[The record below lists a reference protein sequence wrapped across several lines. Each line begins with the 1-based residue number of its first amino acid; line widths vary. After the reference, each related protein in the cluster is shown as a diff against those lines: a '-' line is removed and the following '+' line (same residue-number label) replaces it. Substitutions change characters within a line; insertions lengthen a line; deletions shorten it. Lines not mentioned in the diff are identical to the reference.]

1 MKKVFSMILAL
12 ALALIMCVSVC
23 ASPGGF
29 VSSPSGNMAPT
40 IIDYE
45 PLSPDCTMQ
54 LIITAY
60 KNRDT
65 LPEDERARIEKA
77 YDDIANTNDL
87 TELWKELA
95 DLAKENKVS
104 GSQLAVS
111 DLFHVHGEGCEE
123 HEHHKGFKITL
134 DAATLENFFAL
145 MKMDENGNWS
155 MVEGAYIND
164 KGQLVFN
171 LADIPADLAI
181 VVKTDHISPEMGEN
195 IDIYVYGALMLMSA
209 LAIVLLVVKSKK
221 YA

>member
-1 MKKVFSMILAL
+1 MKKVFSMVLAL

-23 ASPGGF
+23 AAPGGF
-29 VSSPSGNMAPT
+29 VSSPSGNGAPT
-40 IIDYE
+40 IIAFE

-54 LIITAY
+54 LIVTAY
-60 KNRDT
+60 KDRDT

-77 YDDIANTNDL
+77 YDDIANATDL
-87 TELWKELA
+87 TELWKEVA

-111 DLFHVHGEGCEE
+111 DLFHVHGEGCDD
-123 HEHHKGFKITL
+123 HDGHNGFKVTL
-134 DAATLENFFAL
+134 DAATLENYFAL
-145 MKMDENGNWS
+145 MQMDENGNWS

-164 KGQLVFN
+164 KGQLVFT
-171 LADIPADLAI
+171 LIDEPVDLAI
-181 VVKTDHISPEMGEN
+181 VVKTDHISPPMGEN
-195 IDIYVYGALMLMSA
+195 IDIYVYGALMLVSA